1 MWDFIKFVFST
12 LLNQNEGKLT
22 AILEAVDQI
31 KQKQEAFI
39 MATEQEFN
47 DVLGRIDAAEA
58 SVKASID
65 AQKAEIEAL
74 KEQIKGLGLSADVEA
89 SILSKLT
96 AQASFLEAL
105 VPAAPVE
112 PAPVEPA
119 PVEPPATPAA

>member
-1 MWDFIKFVFST
+1 MEVWDFVDHVFSN
-12 LLNQNEGKLT
+12 LLNQHEGKLT
-22 AILEAVDQI
+22 AIQAVVNDI

-39 MATEQEFN
+39 MATEQEFQ
-47 DVLGRIDAAEA
+47 DVLGRIDAAEVA
-58 SVKASID
+58 VKAAVD

-89 SILSKLT
+89 SILTKLT

-105 VPAAPVE
+105 VPAPVE

-119 PVEPPATPAA
+119 PTEPPATV